1 MVKND
6 VKDELC
12 RYLAVLVLSAL
23 LFPFCVSAQCGEC
36 DDRDP
41 CTEDYCNGTQCLHAP
56 KSCGDGSLS
65 TWKPLEV
72 NANFSVPEKVGN
84 SNPYINLT
92 SSNGAVFNAAVS
104 CNDGNPCTTDYYGA
118 SGCVH
123 DPVNCDDKNPCTTDY
138 CGPNGCVH
146 DPLICADGNA
156 GVADVSGSCGCGNA
170 LLSSDKGNASAL
182 EPGESGVSETY
193 FSYIEENV
201 TRNES
206 QSDRENVS
214 TGIICDDGDPCTTD
228 SYDGAACIYRSR
240 NCDDGNDSTLYS
252 CEAGTC
258 VNEPIV
264 IGSGNNST
272 SESLNQGLMAGHI
285 LNCDDNDSCTIDTFN
300 GKICVYTPKDCDDK
314 NASTFDYCFEGKCFH
329 IQTSCDDGKPCT
341 MDSYNGSACVHTSRN
356 CDDGN
361 TCTVDYCDSVRGCR
375 HTPVVC
381 GNGKTCMNGFCQY
394 LSYPYLYP
402 YTYPYTEPYS
412 YNQPIK
418 SYTIPAGT
426 AITLPWGA
434 KATALDTLKVEN
446 GIAYSSA
453 SSLRFVRELGRNQ
466 AVPGYQS
473 NLLISDQAEMIG
485 LSWQTN
491 PFTVVLIQPDGS
503 VLPLK
508 GDNQNVLHLMG
519 PNYDYYYLRSPAK
532 GNWNVEIRPANPG
545 TGGEGF
551 SLITGLVRGAAP
563 LPSA

>member
-1 MVKND
+1 VVRNN
-6 VKDELC
+6 VKDKLC
-12 RYLAVLVLSAL
+12 RSLAVLVLSAL

-36 DDRDP
+36 DGRDP

-72 NANFSVPEKVGN
+72 NANFSTPEQIGN
-84 SNPYINLT
+84 FNTNISMPSN
-92 SSNGAVFNAAVS
+92 NGAVFNAAVS

-146 DPLICADGNA
+146 DPLICANGNA
-156 GVADVSGSCGCGNA
+156 GVADASGSCGCGNA
-170 LLSSDKGNASAL
+170 LISGDNGNASAL

-193 FSYIEENV
+193 ISYIEKNV
-201 TRNES
+201 THNES
-206 QSDRENVS
+206 QGDRENVS
-214 TGIICDDGDPCTTD
+214 TGIICDDGDPCTID
-228 SYDGAACIYRSR
+228 SYDGAACIHRPR
-240 NCDDGNDSTLYS
+240 ICDDGNDSTLDS
-252 CEAGTC
+252 CETGTC
-258 VNEPIV
+258 VNEPIL
-264 IGSGNNST
+264 IDSGNNRT
-272 SESLNQGLMAGHI
+272 SGSLNQGLMAGHI
-285 LNCDDNDSCTIDTFN
+285 LNCDDNDSCTIDIFN
-300 GKICVYTPKDCDDK
+300 GKTCVHTQRDCDDK

-341 MDSYNGSACVHTSRN
+341 TDSYNGSACVHTSRN

-361 TCTVDYCDSVRGCR
+361 PCTVDYCDSVRGCR
-375 HTPVVC
+375 HAPVVC
-381 GNGKTCMNGFCQY
+381 GNGKTCTNGFCQY
-394 LSYPYLYP
+394 PSYPYLYP
-402 YTYPYTEPYS
+402 YTYPYAEL

-434 KATALDTLKVEN
+434 KATALDTLEVEN

-466 AVPGYQS
+466 AVSGYQS

-485 LSWQTN
+485 LSWQTST
-491 PFTVVLIQPDGS
+491 FTVVLIQPDGS
-503 VLPLK
+503 ILPLK
-508 GDNQNVLHLMG
+508 GDNQNVLHLMSS
-519 PNYDYYYLRSPAK
+519 NYDYYYLRSPAK
-532 GNWNVEIRPANPG
+532 GYWNVEIRPANPG
-545 TGGEGF
+545 AGGEGF

-563 LPSA
+563 LS